1 MSAPLRIVTE
11 DPNSPRP
18 LPTTLAD
25 RLKAT
30 GSKMSALSKKAA
42 EATKEAV
49 DKVATAGKD
58 AVTKTNEAV
67 SDAVEARKERKHDK
81 LTEKIE
87 QTKAEL
93 KDDGHI
99 ALAPAMIT
107 LPEFEE
113 ERMAVMAEEHDIL
126 VDLVNHMHSLSER
139 LDVLDK
145 KYRAIASHE
154 GERSSNPDEG
164 NQVDSAETRG
174 STSAPMTAAMSM
186 LGASLVWVVLLT
198 GLDRYFTS
206 NEVMIL
212 TNYPAQIPL
221 WGLGTGSWLMFVL
234 HQIGKTAPLLRV
246 PTPML
251 IQTGLAVSITT
262 MMALLL
268 SDDTIS
274 TMSGMWTWGTAI
286 AVGVLVASSLVASAY
301 RSTRKLLTPNETI
314 EIID

>member
-1 MSAPLRIVTE
+1 MSE
-11 DPNSPRP
+11 
-18 LPTTLAD
+18 
-25 RLKAT
+25 
-30 GSKMSALSKKAA
+30 LSKKAA
-42 EATKEAV
+42 DATKGAV
-49 DKVATAGKD
+49 DKMANAGREAVA
-58 AVTKTNEAV
+58 KTNEAV
-67 SDAVEARKERKHDK
+67 SDAVEARKEKKHEK

-87 QTKAEL
+87 QTKSEL

-99 ALAPAMIT
+99 ALAPAMII

-126 VDLVNHMHSLSER
+126 VDLVNHMHALSER
-139 LDVLDK
+139 IDLLDK
-145 KYRAIASHE
+145 KYRAL
-154 GERSSNPDEG
+154 SSVETVRENEKQISSQDTFS
-164 NQVDSAETRG
+164 NSSSSAA
-174 STSAPMTAAMSM
+174 APMTAAMSM

-198 GLDRYFTS
+198 GFDRYLTS
-206 NEVMIL
+206 NEIMIL
-212 TNYPAQIPL
+212 TNYPAQIPV
-221 WGLGTGSWLMFVL
+221 WGLGAGSWLMFVL

-251 IQTGLAVSITT
+251 IQTGLAVAVTT

-286 AVGVLVASSLVASAY
+286 SVGVLVSSSLVASAY
-301 RSTRKLLTPNETI
+301 RSTRKLLTPNETV

>member
-1 MSAPLRIVTE
+1 MSAPLRIVAE

-126 VDLVNHMHSLSER
+126 VDLVDQMVALSKR
-139 LDVLDK
+139 TDLLQK
-145 KYRAIASHE
+145 KYNSLAYEEKDPLPLPDSE
-154 GERSSNPDEG
+154 TTKGESIKSRNH
-164 NQVDSAETRG
+164 
-174 STSAPMTAAMSM
+174 PMNAVLSM
-186 LGASLVWVVLLT
+186 LGASLLWVVILT
-198 GLDRYFTS
+198 GIDRHLATD
-206 NEVMIL
+206 EVMVF
-212 TNYPAQIPL
+212 TDYPAQIPI
-221 WGLGTGSWLMFVL
+221 WGIGAGTWVIFVL
-234 HQIGKTAPLLRV
+234 HQLGKTAPLLRV

-251 IQTGLAVSITT
+251 IQTGLAVGVTT
-262 MMALLL
+262 VMALLL
-268 SDDTIS
+268 SDDTI
-274 TMSGMWTWGTAI
+274 TAMSSLWTWGTA
-286 AVGVLVASSLVASAY
+286 VAIVALLSANLIGFAW
-301 RSTRKLLTPNETI
+301 RTTSELLAPNETS
-314 EIID
+314 EIIK